1 MIEHSDVEGLGE
13 ALPDELAG
21 RNITENYFPE
31 SVSAAH
37 PYGVLY
43 QGEFE
48 TPTDGTARAVRMH
61 ARALADTGLPVLLRS
76 FSNVVVSEHGAI
88 EPTFTVGIP
97 AEVRAEVGHLLNA
110 DIAAFQPVIKHV
122 VIRSSEHLRQ
132 LLMPKGAIPLEAN
145 DVEHQ
150 IAMRDG
156 IYANTIVYSV
166 WERDT
171 IDPGIAASLARVKQC
186 WVPCEQN
193 RQLLVGAGVPTERV
207 HVVPHPYEPS
217 DIERLCNRRPARLH
231 KGWKRFYSIGRWEP
245 RKGFKELMAAFVMA
259 FTPDDKVS
267 LTIKYSGNGLWD
279 EYPTPEAAL
288 CDAIIDAPQPC
299 AWSIEAL
306 RARVTIIGGRVDASQ
321 ITRLHFENNI
331 YVSASHGEAH
341 NFGAFDAKRAGNAMV
356 YVPWGGVADFA
367 QDSDIAVPFEMQL
380 VPKSYRWEHGA
391 RWAGYATSALSEGLV
406 RARLP
411 DSFETPASYQNRF
424 SLEAVGRQM
433 RLLVDA
439 AAPSRYPSKPPAAP

>member
-61 ARALADTGLPVLLRS
+61 ARALAATGLPVLLRS

-97 AEVRAEVGHLLNA
+97 AEVRAEVGHLLNT
-110 DIAAFQPVIKHV
+110 DIAECRPAIKHV

-132 LLMPKGAIPLEAN
+132 LLMPKGAIPLEASN
-145 DVEHQ
+145 VEQQ
-150 IAMRDG
+150 ILMRDS
-156 IYANTIVYSV
+156 IYDNTIVYSV

-207 HVVPHPYEPS
+207 HVVPHPYELS
-217 DIERLCNRRPARLH
+217 DIERLCNRRPARFH

-245 RKGFKELMAAFVMA
+245 RKGFDALLGAFLQA
-259 FTPDDKVS
+259 FKPGDKAS
-267 LTIKYSGNGLWD
+267 LVIKYSGNGHWSD
-279 EYPTPEAAL
+279 YVTPE
-288 CDAIIDAPQPC
+288 
-299 AWSIEAL
+299 EAL
-306 RARVTIIGGRVDASQ
+306 KLAVAFGDVNGWTAQNVAEHVSIIGGRVDASQ
-321 ITRLHFENNI
+321 ITQLHFENNV
-331 YVSASHGEAH
+331 YVSASHGEAW
-341 NFGAFDAKRAGNAMV
+341 GLPAFDAKRAGNAMV
-356 YVPWGGVADFA
+356 YIPWGGVADFA
-367 QDSDIAVPFEMQL
+367 QDSDIALPFEMGQ
-380 VPKSYRWEHGA
+380 VPKSYGWEHGA
-391 RWAGYATSALSEGLV
+391 KWASCSVEALTEGLR

-411 DSFETPASYQNRF
+411 DSFATPDTYQNRF

-439 AAPSRYPSKPPAAP
+439 AAPSRYPSRPPAAP